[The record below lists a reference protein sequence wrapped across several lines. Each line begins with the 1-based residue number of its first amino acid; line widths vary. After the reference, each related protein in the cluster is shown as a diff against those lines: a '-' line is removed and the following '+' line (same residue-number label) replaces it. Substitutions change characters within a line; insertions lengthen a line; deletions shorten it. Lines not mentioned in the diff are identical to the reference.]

1 MLNNQSN
8 FESRVL
14 KKNSKNK
21 NIIKNHYHIAAKY
34 LSKKLIDQYNLKNPK
49 SQTSNHLIKI
59 FLYFLKYNVQNI
71 QLIKSYSKNK
81 GESLEFKVNIFS
93 NSSNEAQ
100 VTYRKDTEVISVN
113 SFFNN
118 NIKLIII

>member
-21 NIIKNHYHIAAKY
+21 NIIKNHYLIAAKY
-34 LSKKLIDQYNLKNPK
+34 LSKKLIVQYNLKNPK

-100 VTYRKDTEVISVN
+100 VIYRKDTEVISVN